1 MAKTDMTKKLEEA
14 IYLATR
20 KTSVYGCYEVTIGIG
35 GSERVDYM
43 TLDSTGVFRCYEIK
57 VSVADFRSKAKK
69 SFCGHFNYYVLTD
82 ELYEKV
88 AHEIPAEIGVYVGSR
103 LMKKAKRQL
112 PTVPVDDLQ
121 MSLIRSLARDAGKLY
136 KSGMSTASDRLQREL
151 AQTKRDRDAYR
162 RELLDTQDLAR
173 KLYGRKWYEAK
184 EPV

>member
-1 MAKTDMTKKLEEA
+1 MTKKLEEA

-43 TLDSTGVFRCYEIK
+43 TLDSTGIFRCYEIK

-88 AHEIPAEIGVYVGSR
+88 SHEIPAEIGVYIGAR
-103 LMKKAKRQL
+103 LVKKAKRQV
-112 PTVPVDDLQ
+112 PTVPESALQ
-121 MSLIRSLARDAGKLY
+121 MSIIRSLARDAGKFY
-136 KSGMSTASDRLQREL
+136 EGGSKSPQDKLKREL
-151 AQTKRDRDAYR
+151 TQVR
-162 RELLDTQDLAR
+162 RERDHYRGELRVLEAAAR
-173 KLYGRKWYEAK
+173 QLYGRKWYEAK